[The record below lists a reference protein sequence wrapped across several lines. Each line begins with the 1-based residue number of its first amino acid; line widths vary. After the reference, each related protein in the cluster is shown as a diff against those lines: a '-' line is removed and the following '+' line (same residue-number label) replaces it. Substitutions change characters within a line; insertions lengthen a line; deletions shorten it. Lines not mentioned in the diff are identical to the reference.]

1 MSLLVKNETLSF
13 SKKTM
18 ILNNLAVM
26 AEARVISNNQV
37 QDIDLLDLVNDLVQ
51 LDSDGGREGE
61 LLLPL
66 HEDGHCVGGWRVVR
80 WRWACALFKL

>member
-26 AEARVISNNQV
+26 AEAIVILNNQTM
-37 QDIDLLDLVNDLVQ
+37 IY
-51 LDSDGGREGE
+51 SG
-61 LLLPL
+61 
-66 HEDGHCVGGWRVVR
+66 
-80 WRWACALFKL
+80 